1 MKPRTRKTVKKT
13 DIIAKK
19 QILHKELLDLF
30 DRCKKKHAS
39 YSIRRKFNRS
49 GVKKIG
55 KRQNLTKNDLAKATE
70 LNNKLLDD
78 LKKIPKLRRIK
89 NYNSLTK
96 EDLIYTLLRSEKTHL
111 EDNYMKY
118 LNIIRNNEIKINNTR
133 MVKARLNNL
142 SNEEKKIIRDELHK
156 IENTQQFTK
165 KKKEKTLAYLF
176 RLLNTLDN
184 KEKHQ
189 NIDRHDPNYYGIRG
203 IEHIFNHASIDDYCK
218 SRLTRSSFE
227 NNYEEYEIRG
237 DKNKNMSLHEYL
249 NKIRPE
255 LEN

>member
-1 MKPRTRKTVKKT
+1 MKPRTRRTVKKT

-30 DRCKKKHAS
+30 DRCKKIHAS

-55 KRQNLTKNDLAKATE
+55 KRQNLTKNDLAKAIA

-78 LKKIPKLRRIK
+78 LKKIRKLRRIK

-96 EDLIYTLLRSEKTHL
+96 EDLIYTLLSSEKTHL

-142 SNEEKKIIRDELHK
+142 SNEE
-156 IENTQQFTK
+156 
-165 KKKEKTLAYLF
+165 
-176 RLLNTLDN
+176 
-184 KEKHQ
+184 
-189 NIDRHDPNYYGIRG
+189 
-203 IEHIFNHASIDDYCK
+203 
-218 SRLTRSSFE
+218 
-227 NNYEEYEIRG
+227 
-237 DKNKNMSLHEYL
+237 
-249 NKIRPE
+249 
-255 LEN
+255 